1 MSRRTRGGVASL
13 GLLGMALLIAAFLA
27 PGAQAYSQSY
37 QALAPSPVPLT
48 SVAADPT
55 SGLIYAQEND
65 GEAFFAYNPHTNAW
79 TELAEAPLDSGNN
92 GGAAYLNGKIYTVY
106 TDASGAIGG
115 YDIL

>member
-1 MSRRTRGGVASL
+1 MKMSRRTRGGVASL

-65 GEAFFAYNPHTNAW
+65 GEAD
-79 TELAEAPLDSGNN
+79 ERGDAPRDWRRYR
-92 GGAAYLNGKIYTVY
+92 GG
-106 TDASGAIGG
+106 SR
-115 YDIL
+115 